1 MSDND
6 SQQDQHMNDDAPIE
20 QNQIANHQ
28 NANQQHHR
36 PAARE
41 RVAQRQRVNTRLIP
55 HDGSLIQRPIMTR
68 LQEVLIEELLS
79 ETVQDRNQDRYYL
92 EAQIMRV
99 IAPNN
104 ANNSA
109 FVYGNR
115 SSRGGRNSSQV
126 NYSRLFLLRVHCVD
140 HEMENG
146 RLFYLMEARST
157 NTSLWERN
165 VEFRDNGVISVGA
178 IIRIIAPQPI
188 TSMMNGDIP
197 MVQTPFP
204 VIAMKFPLTYPVV
217 TVNQEIQG
225 NVSMAFVQN
234 GIAIAV
240 RKTEPVTTTCSGL
253 FCDKQRVYDWVD
265 ARGCGCYH
273 MIQQRSN
280 LAINHSIRVYIS
292 PATTISMAN
301 FSSTAFSKLYL
312 SSNIPATTQIS
323 ALRHTDAFFDLLDCI
338 EEVVNFINEHGGFTV
353 VGWYRRGVIND
364 RTLVANNATN
374 GNFNNNNSEDVQV
387 DNGEINYHVISLRP
401 TNQALLNPVSLIG
414 AALKGLKFDVSTIHQ
429 L

>member
-1 MSDND
+1 MSDNE
-6 SQQDQHMNDDAPIE
+6 SQQDQNMHDA
-20 QNQIANHQ
+20 NQQQIVNQQ
-28 NANQQHHR
+28 NANPQHQR
-36 PAARE
+36 PAAEE
-41 RVAQRQRVNTRLIP
+41 RPQQRPRVNTRLIP
-55 HDGSLIQRPIMTR
+55 HDNTLLERPIMTR
-68 LQEVLIEELLS
+68 LREVLIEDLLS

-109 FVYGNR
+109 FVYGSR
-115 SSRGGRNSSQV
+115 SRGGRNSSQV

-140 HEMENG
+140 HELENG

-240 RKTEPVTTTCSGL
+240 QKTEPVTTTCSGL

-280 LAINHSIRVYIS
+280 LAINHSIRVYTS
-292 PATTISMAN
+292 PATTISMTN
-301 FSSTAFSKLYL
+301 FSSTAFSRLYL

-323 ALRHTDAFFDLLDCI
+323 ALRHTDAFFNLLDCI
-338 EEVVNFINEHGGFTV
+338 EEVVDFINEHGGFTV

-374 GNFNNNNSEDVQV
+374 GNFNSNNNEDVQV

-401 TNQALLNPVSLIG
+401 TNRAILNPVSLLG
-414 AALKGLKFDVSTIHQ
+414 AALKGIKFDVSTIHQ